1 MGVSLCL
8 LYLASR
14 DKRKVARCPRSSRKA
29 ARGRIGGLQARGTL
43 GGIEGCLGTT
53 RPLLSGGKGKPSKR
67 ALWFCGESEIQPK
80 EKQAAGIGGREAAF
94 PVCILSEQRPSPL
107 PWLSCHP
114 ARPFGLH
121 LSVQLVGFRPVSA
134 RQEQYVRA
142 GLGCRSLPLLSA
154 AGRAAL
160 AFCCCVLAAGRGLQ
174 LQALVPRG
182 SASLLGF

>member
-1 MGVSLCL
+1 MVLRVALAPQGRYCL
-8 LYLASR
+8 
-14 DKRKVARCPRSSRKA
+14 VARGSLPREPSGFV
-29 ARGRIGGLQARGTL
+29 GRAKYNPI
-43 GGIEGCLGTT
+43 
-53 RPLLSGGKGKPSKR
+53 
-67 ALWFCGESEIQPK
+67 K